1 MPGHSVV
8 VVGFSAGGVEAMARL
23 AAGLPRD
30 LPAAVFVAHHFP
42 GNSVSALPSI
52 LRRSGHLPAVHPVH
66 NQQIEPG
73 RIYVAPPDRHMLI
86 VKDRIHLSRGPREN
100 GHMEEV
106 GENAS

>member
-8 VVGFSAGGVEAMARL
+8 VVGFSAGGIDAMARL

-52 LRRSGHLPAVHPVH
+52 LRRSGTLPALHPVP
-66 NQQIEPG
+66 NNQIEPEPEKPAG
-73 RIYVAPPDRHMLI
+73 WHAEAT
-86 VKDRIHLSRGPREN
+86 G
-100 GHMEEV
+100 MERM
-106 GENAS
+106 

>member
-52 LRRSGHLPAVHPVH
+52 LCRSGHLPALHPAH
-66 NQQIEPG
+66 NHQIEPEPDEPAG
-73 RIYVAPPDRHMLI
+73 RFLEAT
-86 VKDRIHLSRGPREN
+86 G
-100 GHMEEV
+100 MERV
-106 GENAS
+106 